1 MATFN
6 FTENATMALAYAQE
20 EAIRMKHR
28 MIGTEHVLLGLM
40 RAGGIASSVLKTLKV
55 DPDHLRKD
63 ILGMVGEGQVPVDPN
78 RLAYTPRVKRCFEL
92 AWNLAVRLR
101 MNSIATEHLLI
112 ALMQAND
119 GVAFQA
125 LSDQGISLEQV
136 IREVNNHY
144 GGGVF
149 AQKQNG
155 HNGTN
160 GMPDD
165 MAQQGGENGKGNAL
179 EEYGRNL
186 NQLAK
191 EGKIDPVIGRS
202 QEIERVIQILI
213 RRTKNNPVLIGEPG
227 VGKTAIAEGLAQRIV
242 SGDVPELLK
251 DKEIINVDMGGL
263 VAGSKYRGDFEERV
277 KNIIEEVKSRK
288 NVILFIDELHTIVG
302 AGSAEGSLDAA
313 NILKPELARGDL
325 QVIGATTLDEYRKYI
340 EKDAALERRFQP
352 VTVDEPSVDDAI
364 EILRGIKDKYE
375 AFHKVEI
382 RDEAIIS
389 AVRLSDRYINDRQLP
404 DKAIDLIDEA
414 CSRVRLRHNI
424 APADIQKMENELESL
439 TGEMEAAIQAQEF
452 EKAAEVRDRKKAL
465 QSELDSAREAWD
477 KQNKTSH
484 QVVNAEDIAEIVSNW
499 SGVPVTK
506 LTEEDSARLLHLE
519 DILHERVIGQ
529 EEAVTAVSKAV
540 RRAHSGLK
548 DAKRPIGSF
557 LFLGP
562 TGVGKTE
569 LAKALA
575 EALFDDEDAM
585 VRIDMS
591 EYMEKFAV
599 SRLVGAPPGYVG
611 YDEGGQLTEAVR
623 RKPYSVILLDEIE
636 KAHPDVFNILLQVL
650 DDGRL
655 TDSQGRVVDFKNTV
669 IIMTSNLGSQ
679 SIMNSKTMGF
689 TSVDE
694 GAEKPASDYEAMKEK
709 VMDILKKAFRPE
721 FLNRIDDIVVFHPLT
736 DMELKQI
743 VGIMMKDLRKR
754 LADRGLSIELT
765 DAALDELAKVG
776 YDPEFGARPLR
787 RAIQDQIE
795 DPLADALLAGTYH
808 DGDTIKVDLDA
819 DAHFSFGK

>member
-6 FTENATMALAYAQE
+6 FTENAQMALTYAQE
-20 EAIRMKHR
+20 EAINMKHR
-28 MIGTEHVLLGLM
+28 MIGTEHLLLGIM
-40 RAGGIASSVLKTLKV
+40 RANGIASTVLRSLGVDYDKTKT
-55 DPDHLRKD
+55 D
-63 ILGMVGEGQVPVDPN
+63 IVSMVGEGKETVDPN
-78 RLAYTPRVKRCFEL
+78 RLEYTPRVKHCFEM
-92 AWNLAVRLR
+92 AWNLAVRLK
-101 MNSIATEHLLI
+101 MNSIATEHLLLAI
-112 ALMQAND
+112 MQAND
-119 GVAFQA
+119 GVAYQA
-125 LSDQGISLEQV
+125 LADQGIGLDAIV
-136 IREVNNHY
+136 REINGHY

-149 AQKQNG
+149 GQQK
-155 HNGTN
+155 
-160 GMPDD
+160 P
-165 MAQQGGENGKGNAL
+165 QQGMGEDYALGQEGANGKGNAL

-186 NQLAK
+186 NQMAK

-251 DKEIINVDMGGL
+251 DKEIFNVDMGGL

-277 KNIIEEVKSRK
+277 KNIIDEVKKRK
-288 NVILFIDELHTIVG
+288 NVILFIDEMHTIVG

-352 VTVDEPSVDDAI
+352 VTVDEPNVDDAI

-375 AFHKVEI
+375 AYHKV
-382 RDEAIIS
+382 AIEDDAVVS
-389 AVRLSDRYINDRQLP
+389 AVKLSDRYINDRQLP

-414 CSRVRLRHNI
+414 CSRVRLRHNM
-424 APADIQKMENELESL
+424 APDSIQNLENKIETLAN
-439 TGEMEAAIQAQEF
+439 EMEAAIQAQEF
-452 EKAAEVRDRKKAL
+452 EKAAKLRDEKKNL
-465 QSELDSAREAWD
+465 KEQLDQERDAWE
-477 KQNKTSH
+477 KQNKTTH
-484 QVVNAEDIAEIVSNW
+484 QVVTAEDIADIVSNW

-506 LTEEDSARLLHLE
+506 LKEEDSQRLLNME
-519 DILHERVIGQ
+519 NILHQRVIGQ

-540 RRAHSGLK
+540 RRAHSGIK

-575 EALFDDEDAM
+575 EALFDDENAM

-679 SIMNSKTMGF
+679 AIMNSKNLGF
-689 TSVDE
+689 TSVEEDDNKVE
-694 GAEKPASDYEAMKEK
+694 ADYETMKSK
-709 VMDILKKAFRPE
+709 VMDNLKKAFRPE

-736 DMELKQI
+736 ADELKQI
-743 VGIMMKDLRKR
+743 VGIMTNDLRKR
-754 LADRGLSIELT
+754 LADRDLSLEFS
-765 DAALDELAKVG
+765 DAALSELAKDG
-776 YDPEFGARPLR
+776 YDPEYGARPLR
-787 RAIQDQIE
+787 RAIQNKIE
-795 DPLADALLAGTYH
+795 DPLADALLSGQYQ
-808 DGDTIKVDLDA
+808 DGDTIKVDLD
-819 DAHFSFGK
+819 DNNQFIFTK

>member
-6 FTENATMALAYAQE
+6 FTENARMALAYAQE
-20 EAIRMKHR
+20 EALAMQHR
-28 MIGTEHVLLGLM
+28 MIGTEHLLLGIL
-40 RAGGIASSVLKTLKV
+40 RADGIGSSVLKTLRV
-55 DPDHLRKD
+55 DADALRED
-63 ILGMVGEGQVPVDPN
+63 ILSMVGEGQVPVSPN
-78 RLAYTPRVKRCFEL
+78 QLAYTPRVKRCFEI
-92 AWNLAVRLR
+92 AWSLAVRLR

-112 ALMQAND
+112 ALLQAND

-125 LSDQGISLEQV
+125 LADQGIGLEQV

-149 AQKQNG
+149 AQAKQPRY
-155 HNGTN
+155 N
-160 GMPDD
+160 GMDG
-165 MAQQGGENGKGNAL
+165 MAEEQETGGKSSAL
-179 EEYGRNL
+179 EEFGRNL
-186 NQLAK
+186 NQMAK
-191 EGKIDPVIGRS
+191 EGKIDPVIGRDK
-202 QEIERVIQILI
+202 EIERVIQILI

-242 SGDVPELLK
+242 TGEVPELLK

-277 KNIIEEVKSRK
+277 KNIIEEVKSRA

-352 VTVDEPSVDDAI
+352 VTVDEPSVEDAV

-382 RDEAIIS
+382 EDAAVVS
-389 AVRLSDRYINDRQLP
+389 AVKLSDRYINDRQLP

-414 CSRVRLRHNI
+414 CSRVRLRHNV
-424 APADIQKMENELESL
+424 APDTIQELEGELEHL
-439 TGEMEAAIQAQEF
+439 TGEMESAIQAQEF
-452 EKAAEVRDRKKAL
+452 EKAADIRDQKKAIQEKL
-465 QSELDSAREAWD
+465 TTVREAWE
-477 KQNKTSH
+477 KQNKTTH
-484 QVVNAEDIAEIVSNW
+484 QVVTAEDIAEIVSNW

-519 DILHERVIGQ
+519 DILHERVVGQ
-529 EEAVTAVSKAV
+529 EEAVAAVSKAV

-575 EALFDDEDAM
+575 EALFDDENAM

-655 TDSQGRVVDFKNTV
+655 TDSQGRVVNFKNTV

-679 SIMNSKTMGF
+679 AIMSNHMLGF
-689 TSVDE
+689 ATAD
-694 GAEKPASDYEAMKEK
+694 GDTAASDYEAMKER
-709 VMDILKKAFRPE
+709 VMDNLKKAFRSE

-736 DMELKQI
+736 DDELKQI
-743 VGIMMKDLRKR
+743 VGIMMKDLKKR
-754 LADRGLSIELT
+754 LADRDLAITLDD
-765 DAALDELAKVG
+765 DALEALAKVG

-787 RAIQDQIE
+787 RAIQNQIE
-795 DPLADALLAGTYH
+795 DPLADALLAGDYQP
-808 DGDTIKVDLDA
+808 GDTIKVAVDD
-819 DAHFSFGK
+819 DKKFVFTK

>member
-1 MATFN
+1 MAAFN
-6 FTENATMALAYAQE
+6 FTENAKLALAYAQE
-20 EAIRMKHR
+20 EAIQMKHR
-28 MIGTEHVLLGLM
+28 MVGTEHILLGLM

-55 DPDHLRKD
+55 DPDRTRQD
-63 ILGMVGEGQVPVDPN
+63 ILSMVGQGQAPVDPN

-119 GVAFQA
+119 GVAYQA
-125 LSDQGISLEQV
+125 LADQGVSLEQI

-149 AQKQNG
+149 SQKQNG
-155 HNGTN
+155 HNGMN
-160 GMPDD
+160 GMPEEYG
-165 MAQQGGENGKGNAL
+165 QQPENGKGNAL

-202 QEIERVIQILI
+202 QEIERVVQILI

-277 KNIIEEVKSRK
+277 KNIIEEVKSRQ
-288 NVILFIDELHTIVG
+288 NVILFIDEIHTIVG

-352 VTVDEPSVDDAI
+352 VTVDEPNVDDAI

-382 RDEAIIS
+382 KDEAIVS
-389 AVRLSDRYINDRQLP
+389 AVKLSDRYINDRQLP

-414 CSRVRLRHNI
+414 CSRVRLRHNV
-424 APADIQKMENELESL
+424 APEDIQKMEGELERL
-439 TGEMEAAIQAQEF
+439 AGEMEAAIQAQEF
-452 EKAAEVRDRKKAL
+452 EKAAELRDKKKAL
-465 QSELDSAREAWD
+465 QADLDSARESWE

-484 QVVNAEDIAEIVSNW
+484 QLVTAEDIAEIVSNW

-519 DILHERVIGQ
+519 DILHERVVGQ

-575 EALFDDEDAM
+575 EALFDDENAM

-611 YDEGGQLTEAVR
+611 YDEGGQLTEAIR
-623 RKPYSVILLDEIE
+623 RKPYSVVLLDEIE

-655 TDSQGRVVDFKNTV
+655 TDSQGRIVDFKNTV

-679 SIMNSKTMGF
+679 SIMNSKTLGF

-694 GAEKPASDYEAMKEK
+694 GAEKAASDYEAMKEK
-709 VMDILKKAFRPE
+709 VMDTLKKAFRPE

-736 DMELKQI
+736 DVELKQI
-743 VGIMMKDLRKR
+743 VGIMMKDLKKR
-754 LADRGLSIELT
+754 LADRGLSIELSE
-765 DAALDELAKVG
+765 AALDELAKVG

-787 RAIQDQIE
+787 RAIQNQIE
-795 DPLADALLAGTYH
+795 DPLADALLAGTYQE
-808 DGDTIKVDLDA
+808 GDTIKVDLDE
-819 DAHFSFGK
+819 DKHFHFGK

>member
-6 FTENATMALAYAQE
+6 FTENAKMALAYAQE
-20 EAIRMKHR
+20 EALHMHHR
-28 MIGTEHVLLGLM
+28 MIGTEHLLLGLM
-40 RAGGIASSVLKTLKV
+40 RAGGIASSVLKTLHV
-55 DPDHLRKD
+55 DPEKIRRD
-63 ILGMVGEGQVPVDPN
+63 IIGMVGEGKDNVSANQ
-78 RLAYTPRVKRCFEL
+78 LAYTPRVKRCFEL

-101 MNSIATEHLLI
+101 MNSIATEHLLV
-112 ALMQAND
+112 AMLQSGD

-125 LSDQGISLEQV
+125 LVDQGVTLEQIV
-136 IREVNNHY
+136 REVNNHY
-144 GGGVF
+144 GSGAFQPRQAG
-149 AQKQNG
+149 QG
-155 HNGTN
+155 
-160 GMPDD
+160 GMPDEYG
-165 MAQQGGENGKGNAL
+165 AQEGGNGKGSAL

-186 NQLAK
+186 NQMAK

-202 QEIERVIQILI
+202 KEIERVIQILI

-242 SGDVPELLK
+242 SGEVPELLK

-302 AGSAEGSLDAA
+302 AGAAEGSLDAA
-313 NILKPELARGDL
+313 NILKPELARGEL

-352 VTVDEPSVDDAI
+352 VTVDEPTVDDAI
-364 EILRGIKDKYE
+364 DILRGIKDKYE

-382 RDEAIIS
+382 EDAAITS
-389 AVRLSDRYINDRQLP
+389 AVKLSDRYINDRQLP
-404 DKAIDLIDEA
+404 DKAIDLVDEA
-414 CSRVRLRHNI
+414 CSRVRLRHNV
-424 APADIQKMENELESL
+424 APDAIQKMEAELESL
-439 TGEMEAAIQAQEF
+439 TGEMEAAIQEQAF
-452 EKAAEVRDRKKAL
+452 EKAAEVRDKKKSL
-465 QSELDSAREAWD
+465 QEQLASARDAWD

-484 QVVNAEDIAEIVSNW
+484 QVVTAEDIAEVVSNW

-506 LTEEDSARLLHLE
+506 LTEEDSERLLHLE
-519 DILHERVIGQ
+519 SILHERVVGQ
-529 EEAVTAVSKAV
+529 DEAVTAVSKAV

-575 EALFDDEDAM
+575 EALFDDENAM

-679 SIMNSKTMGF
+679 AIMNSKTLGF
-689 TSVDE
+689 TSESEDQ
-694 GAEKPASDYEAMKEK
+694 EKTDYEAMKSR
-709 VMDILKKAFRPE
+709 VMDNLKKAFRPE

-736 DMELKQI
+736 ADELKEI
-743 VGIMMKDLRKR
+743 VGIMMKDLKKR
-754 LADRGLSIELT
+754 LADRELSISMSDE
-765 DAALDELAKVG
+765 ALEEIAKVG

-787 RAIQDQIE
+787 RAIQNQIE
-795 DPLADALLAGTYH
+795 DPLADDLLAGKFNA
-808 DGDTIKVDLDA
+808 GDTIHVTVNEDKKFV
-819 DAHFSFGK
+819 FGK

>member
-6 FTENATMALAYAQE
+6 FTENAKMALAYAQE
-20 EAIRMKHR
+20 EALHMHHR
-28 MIGTEHVLLGLM
+28 MIGTEHLLLGLM
-40 RAGGIASSVLKTLKV
+40 RAGGIASSVLQTLHV
-55 DPDHLRKD
+55 DQDKIRRD
-63 ILGMVGEGQVPVDPN
+63 IIGMVGEGKEAVNANQ
-78 RLAYTPRVKRCFEL
+78 LAYTPRVKRCFEL
-92 AWNLAVRLR
+92 AWSLAVRLR
-101 MNSIATEHLLI
+101 MNSIATEHLLV
-112 ALMQAND
+112 AMLQSGD

-125 LSDQGISLEQV
+125 LVDQGVTLEQIV
-136 IREVNNHY
+136 REVNNHY

-149 AQKQNG
+149 QQKQPG
-155 HNGTN
+155 QG
-160 GMPDD
+160 GMPDEYG
-165 MAQQGGENGKGNAL
+165 AQEGGNGKGNAL

-186 NQLAK
+186 NQMAK

-202 QEIERVIQILI
+202 KEIERVIQILI

-242 SGDVPELLK
+242 SGEVPELLK

-302 AGSAEGSLDAA
+302 AGAAEGSLDAA
-313 NILKPELARGDL
+313 NILKPELARGEL

-352 VTVDEPSVDDAI
+352 VTVDEPTVDDVI
-364 EILRGIKDKYE
+364 DILRGIKDKYE
-375 AFHKVEI
+375 AFHNVEI
-382 RDEAIIS
+382 EDAAIIS
-389 AVRLSDRYINDRQLP
+389 AVKLSDRYINDRQLP

-414 CSRVRLRHNI
+414 CSRVRLRHNV
-424 APADIQKMENELESL
+424 APDTIQKMEAELEGL
-439 TGEMEAAIQAQEF
+439 IGEMEAAIQAQAF
-452 EKAAEVRDRKKAL
+452 EKAAEIRDKKKVL
-465 QSELDSAREAWD
+465 QEQLTSARDAWD

-484 QVVNAEDIAEIVSNW
+484 QVVTAEDIAEVVSNW

-506 LTEEDSARLLHLE
+506 LTEEDSERLLHLE
-519 DILHERVIGQ
+519 TILHERVVGQ
-529 EEAVTAVSKAV
+529 DEAVTAVSKAV

-575 EALFDDEDAM
+575 EALFDDENAM

-679 SIMNSKTMGF
+679 AIMNSKTLGF
-689 TSVDE
+689 TSESDDQ
-694 GAEKPASDYEAMKEK
+694 EKTDYEAMKSR
-709 VMDILKKAFRPE
+709 VMDNLKKAFRPE

-736 DMELKQI
+736 ADELKEI
-743 VGIMMKDLRKR
+743 VGIMMKDLKKR
-754 LADRGLSIELT
+754 LADRDLKISMSDE
-765 DAALDELAKVG
+765 ALEEIAKVG

-787 RAIQDQIE
+787 RAIQNQIE
-795 DPLADALLAGTYH
+795 DPLADDLLAGKFKA
-808 DGDTIKVDLDA
+808 GDTIHVSVNEDKQFV
-819 DAHFSFGK
+819 FEK